1 MVGAVAVAVAADD
14 DDDDDDDDLYLPDRR
29 ILTGHNSR
37 LTTTHR

>member
-1 MVGAVAVAVAADD
+1 MVGAVAVAVAVA

>member
-14 DDDDDDDDLYLPDRR
+14 DDDDDDDLYLSDRR